1 MSFLKKILMTIGVLI
16 LVAVFASFATKAMG
30 NKVSTG
36 GIGPFIIY
44 PLGIAGIIAIW
55 KRK

>member
-1 MSFLKKILMTIGVLI
+1 MNFLKKILMTIGLLI
-16 LVAVFASFATKAMG
+16 LIAILAAIATKAMG

-55 KRK
+55 KKK